1 MNIGDRIKKLRKENK
16 LTLEDLASKVNT
28 TAQTIYKYENGVIT
42 NIPSD
47 KIELLAMY
55 LNSTPSYLMGWEPQD
70 NRKSHI
76 LATSDPITFYNF
88 TDLGDEECDLI
99 KKYWNLDEHGKKAVH
114 AIMDIE
120 HDRCIKEPTI
130 KYETVL
136 KPCYESSLSAGTGS
150 FVFDDVPSKQI
161 EVPID
166 FKDID
171 FVISVRGD
179 SMEPSF
185 FDGER
190 VMIKKQHEISS
201 GEVGAFM
208 VNGEAFIKELSDNCL
223 VSHNKKYA
231 PIQFNESMRIV
242 CIGKVIGKL

>member
-1 MNIGDRIKKLRKENK
+1 MAFNERLKEARINAGLTQEQLAEKLGMGKSTIAGYEKGNREPSMYTIKNIMDILNIDANFLWQDEMNDS
-16 LTLEDLASKVNT
+16 LELIVSS
-28 TAQTIYKYENGVIT
+28 YEW
-42 NIPSD
+42 NI
-47 KIELLAMY
+47 
-55 LNSTPSYLMGWEPQD
+55 
-70 NRKSHI
+70 
-76 LATSDPITFYNF
+76 
-88 TDLGDEECDLI
+88 I
-99 KKYWNLDEHGKKAVH
+99 KKYRKLDVHGKDLIDTILLK
-114 AIMDIE
+114 E
-120 HDRCIKEPTI
+120 HNRCVKEPTI

-242 CIGKVIGKL
+242 CIGKVIGKLQ

>member
-1 MNIGDRIKKLRKENK
+1 MAFNERLKEARINAGLTQEQLAEKLGMGKSTIAGYEKGNREPSMYTIKNIMDILNIDANFLWQDEMNDS
-16 LTLEDLASKVNT
+16 LELIVSS
-28 TAQTIYKYENGVIT
+28 YEW
-42 NIPSD
+42 NI
-47 KIELLAMY
+47 
-55 LNSTPSYLMGWEPQD
+55 
-70 NRKSHI
+70 
-76 LATSDPITFYNF
+76 
-88 TDLGDEECDLI
+88 I
-99 KKYWNLDEHGKKAVH
+99 KKYRELDVHGKDLIDTILLK
-114 AIMDIE
+114 E
-120 HDRCIKEPTI
+120 HNRCIKEPTI

-190 VMIKKQHEISS
+190 VMIKKQHEINS

>member
-1 MNIGDRIKKLRKENK
+1 MSIGTRIKEARTNKNLTQEELAKLIGVTKGAIAN
-16 LTLEDLASKVNT
+16 
-28 TAQTIYKYENGVIT
+28 YENEVSV
-42 NIPSD
+42 PKVD
-47 KIELLAMY
+47 LLFKL
-55 LNSTPSYLMGWEPQD
+55 LNVL
-70 NRKSHI
+70 
-76 LATSDPITFYNF
+76 
-88 TDLGDEECDLI
+88 ECDANYLYQDDVEALDNNFIVTLPEQKIIEKYRSLDDHGANLI
-99 KKYWNLDEHGKKAVH
+99 RLVLNEEYT
-114 AIMDIE
+114 
-120 HDRCIKEPTI
+120 RCVKEPTI

-136 KPCYESSLSAGTGS
+136 KPCYEASLSAGTGS

-171 FVISVRGD
+171 FVISIRGD
-179 SMEPSF
+179 SMEPSY

-208 VNGEAFIKELSDNCL
+208 VNGEAFIKELGDNCL
-223 VSHNKKYA
+223 ISHNKKYA
-231 PIQFNESMRIV
+231 PIQFNESMCII